1 MRLFTFLFLLATA
14 ACGADLR
21 VGIVGTDTSHAQ
33 EFTRILNDPN
43 AKDHVAGARVIAAW
57 EGGSPDIKESASR
70 RDKIAAELRDQ
81 WHVTFYPDIATL
93 CKNVDA
99 ILIESLDG
107 RVHLEQARQVF
118 AAHKPVFIDKPLSD
132 SLAGA
137 QEIAK
142 LAKQNGVAWFSSSS
156 LRYADWVQDLRSP
169 GNLGVM
175 AWGPGPQEAHQK
187 LDLSWYAI
195 HPIEML
201 YTLMGPGC
209 TEVTRTSTSD
219 ADVIVGRWKNGRI
232 GTVRAIRPYSGYG
245 AVVFREKQILQSPP
259 KAEFSYKLLVERIV
273 QFFQT
278 GRPPVPN
285 DVTLEM
291 FEFMDAAQR
300 SVQSGGRPAK
310 LR

>member
-1 MRLFTFLFLLATA
+1 MRLFTFLLLLAAA

-21 VGIVGTDTSHAQ
+21 VGIAGTDTSHAR
-33 EFTRILNDPN
+33 EFTRILNDLD
-43 AKDHVAGARVIAAW
+43 AKDHVAGARVVAAW
-57 EGGSPDIKESASR
+57 EGGSPDIEESASR

-81 WHVTFYPDIATL
+81 WHVTFYPDIATM

-99 ILIESLDG
+99 VLLESLDG
-107 RVHLEQARQVF
+107 RVHLEQARQIF

-137 QEIAK
+137 REIARLGK
-142 LAKQNGVAWFSSSS
+142 ENGVPWFSSSS
-156 LRYADWVQDLRSP
+156 LRYANWVQDLRNP

-175 AWGPGPQEAHQK
+175 AWGPGPQNPLQN

-195 HPIEML
+195 HPIEVL

-209 TEVTRTSTSD
+209 TEVTRTSTPE
-219 ADVIVGRWKNGRI
+219 ADVIVGKWNNGRI

-245 AVVFREKQILQSPP
+245 AVVFRSKQILQSPE

-278 GRPPVPN
+278 GQPPVPN

-300 SVQSGGRPAK
+300 SEKSGGQPVK

>member
-14 ACGADLR
+14 ACSADLR

-43 AKDHVAGARVIAAW
+43 AKDHVAGARVVAAW

-195 HPIEML
+195 HPIEIL

-209 TEVTRTSTSD
+209 TEVTRTSTPD

-300 SVQSGGRPAK
+300 SVQSAGRPAK

>member
-1 MRLFTFLFLLATA
+1 MRLFTFFLLFTTA
-14 ACGADLR
+14 ACAADLR
-21 VGIVGTDTSHAQ
+21 VGIVGTDTSHAR
-33 EFTRILNDPN
+33 EFTRILNDSN
-43 AKDHVAGARVIAAW
+43 AKDHVAGARVVAAW
-57 EGGSPDIKESASR
+57 EGGSPDIEESASR

-81 WHVTFYPDIATL
+81 WHVTFYPDIASL

-99 ILIESLDG
+99 VLLESLDG
-107 RVHLEQARQVF
+107 RVHLEQARQIF

-137 QEIAK
+137 REIAQ

-156 LRYADWVQDLRSP
+156 LRYADWVQDLRSRE
-169 GNLGVM
+169 NLGVT
-175 AWGPGPQEAHQK
+175 AWGPGPQNPHQE

-195 HPIEML
+195 HPIEVL

-209 TEVTRTSTSD
+209 DEVTRTSTPG
-219 ADVIVGRWKNGRI
+219 ADVIVGRWKDGRI
-232 GTVRAIRPYSGYG
+232 GSVRAIRPYSGYG
-245 AVVFREKQILQSPP
+245 AVVFRNKQILQSPE

-278 GRPPVPN
+278 GQPPVPN
-285 DVTLEM
+285 EVTLEM

-300 SVQSGGRPAK
+300 SRQSGGSPAK

>member
-43 AKDHVAGARVIAAW
+43 AKDHVAGARVVAAW

-195 HPIEML
+195 HPIEIL

-245 AVVFREKQILQSPP
+245 AVVFREKRILQSPP

-278 GRPPVPN
+278 GQPPVPN

-300 SVQSGGRPAK
+300 SRQSGGSPAK

>member
-1 MRLFTFLFLLATA
+1 MRLFTFLLFLATA
-14 ACGADLR
+14 ACAADLR
-21 VGIVGTDTSHAQ
+21 LGIVGTDTSHAR

-43 AKDHVAGARVIAAW
+43 DKDHVAGARVIAAW
-57 EGGSPDIKESASR
+57 EGGSPDIEQSASR
-70 RDKIAAELRDQ
+70 RDKIAAELRDR
-81 WHVTFYPDIATL
+81 WHVTIYPDIASL

-99 ILIESLDG
+99 VLLESLDG
-107 RVHLEQARQVF
+107 RVHLEQARQIF

-137 QEIAK
+137 REIAK

-156 LRYADWVQDLRSP
+156 LRYAGWVQDLRSP
-169 GNLGVM
+169 ENLGVM

-195 HPIEML
+195 HPIEVL

-209 TEVTRTSTSD
+209 EEVSRTSTPD

-232 GTVRAIRPYSGYG
+232 GTVRAIRPYSDYG
-245 AVVFREKQILQSPP
+245 AVVFRNKQILQSPE

-278 GRPPVPN
+278 GQPPVPN

-300 SVQSGGRPAK
+300 SQKSGGRPAK
-310 LR
+310 LQ

>member
-1 MRLFTFLFLLATA
+1 MFTFLFLLATA

-43 AKDHVAGARVIAAW
+43 AKDHVAGARVVAAW

>member
-43 AKDHVAGARVIAAW
+43 AKDHVAGARVVAAW

-175 AWGPGPQEAHQK
+175 AWGPGPQETHQK

-195 HPIEML
+195 HPIEIL

-209 TEVTRTSTSD
+209 TEVTRTSTPD

>member
-81 WHVTFYPDIATL
+81 WHVTFYRDIATL

-175 AWGPGPQEAHQK
+175 AWGPGPQETHQK

-195 HPIEML
+195 HPIEIL

-209 TEVTRTSTSD
+209 TEVTRTSTPD

-245 AVVFREKQILQSPP
+245 AVVFREKRILQSPP

>member
-1 MRLFTFLFLLATA
+1 MFTFLFLLATA

-43 AKDHVAGARVIAAW
+43 AKDHVAGARVVAAW

-142 LAKQNGVAWFSSSS
+142 LAKQNGVDWFSSSS

>member
-1 MRLFTFLFLLATA
+1 MFTFLFLLATA